1 MTTKIPVT
9 TSSSWKGVA
18 WTPAWRKF
26 CVSLII
32 PNSTVLHKETDLIKE
47 ALKEY
52 DAVWLRGEHMIEFA
66 SEEQAVLWVLRW
78 S

>member
-1 MTTKIPVT
+1 MTVKIPVT
-9 TSSSWKGVA
+9 TPSSLTGVA

-32 PNSTVLHKETDLIKE
+32 PNSTVLHKETDLIRE

-52 DAVWLRGEHMIEFA
+52 DAVWLRGEHMIEFE
-66 SEEQAVLWVLRW
+66 SEEQAVMWLLRW